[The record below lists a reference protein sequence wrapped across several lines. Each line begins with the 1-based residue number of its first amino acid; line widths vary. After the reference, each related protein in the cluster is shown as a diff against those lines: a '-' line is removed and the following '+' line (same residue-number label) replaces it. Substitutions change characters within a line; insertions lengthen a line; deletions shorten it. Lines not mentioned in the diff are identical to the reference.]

1 MAYTTGT
8 SWSDIPLD
16 LAGRILRRL
25 PAHVDRVRFAAVCP
39 QWRAA
44 TRHGPLPPPLPLL
57 LLSDSRV
64 YSLPGSEPFH
74 FPGSTGYTDA
84 CGDWLVFS
92 GEEGCFLRD
101 PFSNATVTLP
111 PLSRVRTRLV
121 GTDGGPVWSQAP
133 STAPTTM
140 KCPPSTRCG
149 RDGGGVL
156 KDEDGLSPGPSLT
169 LEERPLHVDVGDES
183 LDVATL
189 AWMEMAETLKLEMEP
204 KNCKLWL
211 CSSNLIVATIY
222 FTGGQRIAVC
232 QAGATSW
239 WSVWA
244 ENLCVSF
251 DDMAF
256 HQGKLYAIDFMVTL
270 FAIDV
275 SVDHS
280 SGDPW
285 ISQIRNVI
293 ECPCLDIGY
302 FLRGGHMMA
311 YLVESRG
318 VLLVVMRKLC
328 DPFDDLDGPDAAGHN
343 EFEVFEAVLSQSQ
356 WLKATTIGNNE
367 ILFLSRRCSRSVCA
381 PHNALPGDCIFF
393 LEKGWDHSLCAGSSS
408 CRVYSMTDG
417 KVSNPLPTVSW
428 EPGMVFGTW
437 LFPQS

>member
-1 MAYTTGT
+1 
-8 SWSDIPLD
+8 
-16 LAGRILRRL
+16 
-25 PAHVDRVRFAAVCP
+25 
-39 QWRAA
+39 
-44 TRHGPLPPPLPLL
+44 
-57 LLSDSRV
+57 
-64 YSLPGSEPFH
+64 
-74 FPGSTGYTDA
+74 
-84 CGDWLVFS
+84 
-92 GEEGCFLRD
+92 
-101 PFSNATVTLP
+101 
-111 PLSRVRTRLV
+111 
-121 GTDGGPVWSQAP
+121 
-133 STAPTTM
+133 M
-140 KCPPSTRCG
+140 KCPPSTHRG

-183 LDVATL
+183 VDVATL

-251 DDMAF
+251 DDMVF

-275 SVDHS
+275 NVDHS

-285 ISQIRNVI
+285 ISQIRNAI
-293 ECPCLDIGY
+293 EYPCLDIGY

-318 VLLVVMRKLC
+318 VLLGVMRKLC
-328 DPFDDLDGPDAAGHN
+328 DPLPGW
-343 EFEVFEAVLSQSQ
+343 S
-356 WLKATTIGNNE
+356 
-367 ILFLSRRCSRSVCA
+367 RCS
-381 PHNALPGDCIFF
+381 
-393 LEKGWDHSLCAGSSS
+393 W
-408 CRVYSMTDG
+408 T
-417 KVSNPLPTVSW
+417 
-428 EPGMVFGTW
+428 
-437 LFPQS
+437 